1 MTTSPIMVRPDVL
14 SMSRKP
20 LMTLTTITTRA
31 THSATAATAIHGMIR
46 LVR

>member
-1 MTTSPIMVRPDVL
+1 MTTSPIMVFPEVL

-20 LMTLTTITTRA
+20 LITLTTITTRA
-31 THSATAATAIHGMIR
+31 THNATAATAIQGMIR